1 MRVPFVPNTVILLL
15 GMLIFVYLY
24 ALRSG
29 NIDAQYSPFPA
40 VDLQSGSGMFL
51 DWRIAALAQD
61 KALCRNVMIEPYATI
76 TPVPDVGYDAKGC
89 GYVNAVSLAQAGGA
103 TIGASPVTCQA
114 AAAFALWVIHVVQ
127 PEAQRAFGSRVTRI
141 ADFGTY
147 SCRNIIGGNFAR
159 FGKQLE
165 WMAKGVTLSTHATAN
180 AMDVS
185 AFSLENG
192 ETIVIARD
200 WNGGGPKAK
209 FLHAI
214 HDGACRYFRVT
225 LGPGANKEHH
235 DHFHI
240 DRGFLRSCR

>member
-15 GMLIFVYLY
+15 GVLTFVYLY

-29 NIDAQYSPFPA
+29 NIDARYSPLP
-40 VDLQSGSGMFL
+40 VIDLQSGSGWFI
-51 DWRIAALAQD
+51 DWRLSALAQD
-61 KALCRNVMIEPYATI
+61 KALCRAIMTEPLVTV
-76 TPVPDVGYDAKGC
+76 TPVPDSPFDAQGC
-89 GYVNAVSLAQAGGA
+89 GYVNAVSLKQAGGA
-103 TIGASPVTCQA
+103 EIGASPVTCQA
-114 AAAFALWVIHVVQ
+114 AAAFTLWVTQVVQ
-127 PEAQRAFGSRVTRI
+127 PEAQRVFGSRVTRI

-200 WNGGGPKAK
+200 WRGGGPKAE
-209 FLHAI
+209 FLRAV

-225 LGPGANKEHH
+225 LGPDANKEHH
-235 DHFHI
+235 DHFHL